1 MRLDSTIKSKVLVT
15 GAAGFIGSLL
25 IEKLLLDGRFVV
37 GIDNLS
43 NGSLENLSIAISSE
57 NFEFHK
63 MDCTDI
69 VAISSV
75 MKNVTE
81 VWHLAANTDIIT
93 AHRNPIKDFQ
103 DCAYATFCVLEAMR
117 IQKISRIIF
126 SSSGSVYGA
135 LSFQSEVTERS
146 APLKPLSTYGAGKL
160 ASEAF
165 IASYCNLYAI
175 QGFIFRFGNVIGGRI
190 SHGVIF
196 DFIHKLSQN
205 PEKLIILGN
214 GMQTKN
220 YFLAK
225 DCIDGMLFLSSLKQ
239 EEACIIINLG
249 AQDLTNVQT
258 IAQIVIAEMN
268 LKDVVVQL
276 DGAEFAWPGDQPI
289 VRLNCYL
296 AANLGWR
303 CATTSDDAVRIAT
316 REILEHFSRKIK

>member
-1 MRLDSTIKSKVLVT
+1 MQSESSLKSKVLVT

-25 IEKLLLDGRFVV
+25 IERLLSEGKFVV
-37 GIDNLS
+37 GVDNLS
-43 NGSLENLSIAISSE
+43 NGSIKNLSIATKSE
-57 NFEFHK
+57 YFKFYK
-63 MDCTDI
+63 MDCTDV
-69 VAISSV
+69 VAVTSV
-75 MKNVTE
+75 MENVTE

-93 AHRNPIKDFQ
+93 AHRNPMRDFQ
-103 DCAYATFCVLEAMR
+103 DCAFATFCVLEAMR
-117 IQKISRIIF
+117 IQKVPRIIF

-135 LSFQSEVTERS
+135 LSFQSEVTEKS

-165 IASYCNLYAI
+165 ISSYCNLYNI

-196 DFIHKLSQN
+196 DFVRKLSRN
-205 PEKLIILGN
+205 PENLVILGN

-239 EEACIIINLG
+239 EESCVIINLG

-258 IAQIVIAEMN
+258 IAQIVIAEMS
-268 LKDVVVQL
+268 LKNTVVQL
-276 DGAEFAWPGDQPI
+276 DGTQFAWPGDQPI
-289 VRLNCYL
+289 VRLNCNM
-296 AANLGWR
+296 ATSLGWR
-303 CATTSDDAVRIAT
+303 CATASDDAVRIAT
-316 REILEHFSRKIK
+316 KEILEHFYRENK

>member
-1 MRLDSTIKSKVLVT
+1 MQSESGLKSKVLVT

-25 IEKLLLDGRFVV
+25 IERLLSEGKFVV
-37 GIDNLS
+37 GVDNLS
-43 NGSLENLSIAISSE
+43 NGSIENLSIAIKSE
-57 NFEFHK
+57 NFEFYK
-63 MDCTDI
+63 MDCTDV
-69 VAISSV
+69 VAVTSV
-75 MKNVTE
+75 MENVTE

-93 AHRNPIKDFQ
+93 AHGNPMRDFQ
-103 DCAYATFCVLEAMR
+103 DCAFATFCVLEAMR
-117 IQKISRIIF
+117 IQKVPRIIF

-135 LSFQSEVTERS
+135 LSFQSEVTEKS

-165 IASYCNLYAI
+165 ISSYCNLYSI

-196 DFIHKLSQN
+196 DFVRKLSRN
-205 PEKLIILGN
+205 PENLVILGN

-225 DCIDGMLFLSSLKQ
+225 DCIDGMLFLSSLEH
-239 EEACIIINLG
+239 EESCVIINLG

-258 IAQIVIAEMN
+258 IAKIVIDEMS
-268 LKDVVVQL
+268 LKNTVVQL

-289 VRLNCYL
+289 VRLNCNF
-296 AANLGWR
+296 ATSLGWR
-303 CATTSDDAVRIAT
+303 CATASDDAVRIAT
-316 REILEHFSRKIK
+316 KEILEHFNRENE